1 MLALSCMHR
10 YAMGMAT
17 APSSRPSFPSGS
29 LDLVLLSLIA
39 RQATHG
45 YRLARLIE
53 EVSDGRLAVEEGSLY
68 PSLQRLKK
76 RKLVEQGTH
85 RQLRSA
91 GGLYAQLADLQERG
105 LARQLDSLLDDSG
118 VMMAVMDAHGH
129 VQNASSALLPTQGRS
144 FAAKNLALSLG
155 ALRPFAGRAAGT
167 AGWGFHTS
175 RE

>member
-1 MLALSCMHR
+1 MSRGSSEILSRMLALPSIHR

-45 YRLARLIE
+45 YRLARLVE

-76 RKLVEQGTH
+76 RKLVEAEWQKQENGREVRIYSITPAGKVA
-85 RQLRSA
+85 LREGVQEWTSVTGA
-91 GGLYAQLADLQERG
+91 IAKFLNTKLADKIEGSNRV
-105 LARQLDSLLDDSG
+105 R
-118 VMMAVMDAHGH
+118 
-129 VQNASSALLPTQGRS
+129 
-144 FAAKNLALSLG
+144 FA
-155 ALRPFAGRAAGT
+155 
-167 AGWGFHTS
+167 
-175 RE
+175 